1 MNMVKNYLDLAKQK
15 YDESNDVD
23 FNLTLNEFLC
33 DCYVRLKPCSY
44 GSRIQ
49 AKIIKDLNLTS
60 ISPSLNIG
68 DVAMGK
74 KNGEIK
80 ASYLDKKKS
89 YNLTHLRMWQK
100 FQYYVFCF
108 IDCENDFTPEFYV
121 LDKYVL
127 NLVKMTPMNGTKES
141 NSENTNIE
149 LRATVKKNGETHKL
163 FKKNNKLS
171 GTSFEDLKSFSDNL
185 MLK

>member
-1 MNMVKNYLDLAKQK
+1 MKTQKNYLDLAKQK
-15 YDESNDVD
+15 YEESNDVD
-23 FNLTLNEFLC
+23 FNLGLIEFLC
-33 DCYVRLKPCSY
+33 DCYTRLKPCSY

-49 AKIIKDLNLTS
+49 AKIIKNLNLIS
-60 ISPSLNIG
+60 LSPSLNIG
-68 DVAMGK
+68 DVAIGK

-80 ASYLDKKKS
+80 SSFLDKKKC
-89 YNLTHLRMWQK
+89 YNLTHLRMWQQ

-127 NLVKMTPMNGTKES
+127 NSVKMTPMNGTKES

-149 LRATVKKNGETHKL
+149 LRTTVKKNGETHKL
-163 FKKNNKLS
+163 FKKKNKLS